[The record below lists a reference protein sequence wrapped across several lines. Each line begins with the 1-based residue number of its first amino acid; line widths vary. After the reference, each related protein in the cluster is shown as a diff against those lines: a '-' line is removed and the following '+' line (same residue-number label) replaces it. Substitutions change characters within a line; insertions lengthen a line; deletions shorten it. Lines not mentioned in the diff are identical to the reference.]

1 MSKKMEAN
9 ELESLDINGVGQ
21 VTPGMQLEHP
31 VFGLG
36 QVEAIFKF
44 VKSEDITIR
53 VNFEKHGSKAL
64 VPEYANLS
72 LPKPKSKSKTQKSTL
87 ISKLFGRGK

>member
-9 ELESLDINGVGQ
+9 ELESLEVNGIGQ

-44 VKSEDITIR
+44 VKSDDITIR
-53 VNFEKHGSKAL
+53 INFEKHGSKAL
-64 VPEYANLS
+64 VPEYAKLS
-72 LPKPKSKSKTQKSTL
+72 LPKPKTQKSSL
-87 ISKLFGRGK
+87 ISKLFGQGK

>member
-9 ELESLDINGVGQ
+9 ELKSIEINGVGQ

-36 QVEAIFKF
+36 QVEAIFEF
-44 VKSEDITIR
+44 VNSDDVTIR
-53 VNFEKHGSKAL
+53 IDFEKHGSKAL
-64 VPEYANLS
+64 VPQYANLT
-72 LPKPKSKSKTQKSTL
+72 LPKTNTQKTSL

>member
-9 ELESLDINGVGQ
+9 ELESLEVSGVGL
-21 VTPGMQLEHP
+21 VTSGMQLEHP

-44 VKSEDITIR
+44 VKSEDIAIR
-53 VNFEKHGSKAL
+53 INFEQHGSKAL
-64 VPEYANLS
+64 VPELANLS
-72 LPKPKSKSKTQKSTL
+72 LPKSKSKKGSL
-87 ISKLFGRGK
+87 ISKLFNRGK

>member
-1 MSKKMEAN
+1 MDAN
-9 ELESLDINGVGQ
+9 ELESLDVNGIGQ

-31 VFGLG
+31 AFGLG

-44 VKSEDITIR
+44 VKSNDITIR
-53 VNFEKHGSKAL
+53 INFEKHGSKAL
-64 VPEYANLS
+64 MPEYANLS
-72 LPKPKSKSKTQKSTL
+72 LPRSRKQKPSF

>member
-1 MSKKMEAN
+1 MPDKMEAD
-9 ELESLDINGVGQ
+9 ELESLDVNGVGII
-21 VTPGMQLEHP
+21 TPGMELEHP
-31 VFGLG
+31 IFGLG

-53 VNFEKHGSKAL
+53 INFEKHGSKAL

-72 LPKPKSKSKTQKSTL
+72 LPKPKTQKTSF